1 MSIKKIILDTDLQS
15 DCDDAGAIAAL
26 HALADL
32 GECEI
37 LGMGVCSSAP
47 FVTPCLRAL
56 NTFLGRPDLPIGTL
70 QLRPGVLLQPNS
82 NYYTESVAK
91 RFCSDTELN
100 APLEDVVG
108 VYRRLLAAQP
118 DGSVTMVAIG
128 FLRNFLLL
136 LGSKPDEHSP
146 LTGLEL
152 VRLKVNELVSMGGR
166 LEHDNEE
173 PEFNWGFDGH
183 GMLARAVFQE
193 WPTPITVTDGNLG
206 KTVMTGERLRSLP
219 ETNVVRA
226 VYETWFDGIQRF
238 EHWYR
243 GDWQR
248 SSWDQTA
255 VLYAVRGLGAEF
267 GMSADGCVQIDLGG
281 SSRWRPEP
289 NRQHRYLKKIVADEQ
304 LAEVIEDLM
313 IAAGATA
320 L

>member
-1 MSIKKIILDTDLQS
+1 MSAKKIILDTDLQS

-26 HALADL
+26 HTLADL

-70 QLRPGVLLQPNS
+70 RLRPGVTLQPNS

-91 RFCSDTELN
+91 RFCSDAELN
-100 APLEDVVG
+100 APLEDVVS

-136 LGSKPDEHSP
+136 LGSRPDQHSP
-146 LTGLEL
+146 LPGLEL
-152 VRLKVNELVSMGGR
+152 VRLKVCELVSMGGR
-166 LEHDNEE
+166 LEQDNEE
-173 PEFNWGFDGH
+173 PEFNWNGDAH
-183 GMLARAVFQE
+183 AMIARAVFQE

-206 KTVMTGERLRSLP
+206 KDVMTGERLRALP

-255 VLYAVRGLGAEF
+255 VLYAVRGLGQEF
-267 GMSADGCVQIDLGG
+267 GVSADGCVQIELSG
-281 SSRWRPEP
+281 SSRWHPSP
-289 NRQHRYLKKIVADEQ
+289 NRQHRYLKKMVSDEQ

-313 IAAGATA
+313 VAAGTA
-320 L
+320 